1 MKAILDCSLYGILDG
16 DYSDRSLACEIVKKM
31 LAGGIDILQLR
42 AKNWSLGE
50 INDTAQKIH
59 PLTKAAGIPLIINDY
74 PEIALNIG
82 AEGVHVGQDDLS
94 VQAVRKIVG
103 SQMLVGLSTH
113 SVDQARAATPQE
125 IDYIG
130 FGPLFST
137 PTKPDYQAIGTNEI
151 TQVHQAHPN
160 LPIFCIG
167 GIKLENAA
175 SVIDAGARRFVV
187 VSGIL
192 QAQDIENYT
201 RELKSL
207 L

>member
-1 MKAILDCSLYGILDG
+1 MKAIKDCSLYGILDG
-16 DYSDRSLACEIVKKM
+16 DYSDRKAACQTVAKM
-31 LAGGIDILQLR
+31 LTGGIDILQLR
-42 AKNWSLGE
+42 AKNWTLDE
-50 INDTAQKIH
+50 ITDTAQRIH
-59 PLTKAAGIPLIINDY
+59 PLTKEAGVPLIINDH
-74 PEIALNIG
+74 PEIALSIG

-94 VQAVRKIVG
+94 VQAVREMVG
-103 SQMLVGLSTH
+103 PQMLLGLSTH
-113 SVDQARAATPQE
+113 SVEQADIATTQQ

-151 TQVHQAHPN
+151 TQVHQNHPH
-160 LPIFCIG
+160 LPVFCIG

-175 SVIDAGARRFVV
+175 SVIESGARRIVV

-192 QAQDIENYT
+192 QAEDIEKYT
-201 RELKSL
+201 RSLKNL